1 MERGFGVFSG
11 VGSFMNKWIGLFL
24 WIMLLVFLAATQ
36 GRL

>member
-1 MERGFGVFSG
+1 MQKGFGGFNG

-24 WIMLLVFLAATQ
+24 CLSLLVFLAAMQ